1 MGLFRLF
8 RRLLRRDGELAIDP
22 RKVEAVIGYRFV
34 DVKLLIKSLRHRS
47 YTQERYGNT
56 DRSNERLEFL
66 GDSVLNM
73 TVAHYLFATHPDFQE
88 GELTKLK
95 SALVSKTS
103 AALVAKKIGI
113 DQFVLLS
120 GSEEESGGRNRS
132 SIVADTYE
140 AIIGAI
146 FLDGGFVAAQAFIE
160 RSLLDNIEAVL
171 DDVEKNYKSLF
182 LELTQSYK
190 MGHPLY
196 RTLHEDG
203 PDHEKVFTVEVVVR
217 GVPYGEGKGK
227 SKKIAQQMAAK
238 RGYDRLKKDMGGN
251 AQS

>member
-8 RRLLRRDGELAIDP
+8 RRLLRRNGELAIDP
-22 RKVEAVIGYRFV
+22 REVENVIGYRFV

-73 TVAHYLFATHPDFQE
+73 TVANYLFTTYTDYQE

-103 AALVAKKIGI
+103 AVLVAKKIGI

-146 FLDGGFVAAQAFIE
+146 FLDGGFDAAQAFIE
-160 RSLLDNIEAVL
+160 RSLLYNIDAVL
-171 DDVEKNYKSLF
+171 DDVEKNFKSLF

-190 MGHPLY
+190 MGHPVY
-196 RTLHEDG
+196 RTLNEEG
-203 PDHEKVFTVEVVVR
+203 PDHEKVFTVEVLVR
-217 GVPYGEGKGK
+217 GVSYGEGKGK

-238 RGYDRLKKDMGGN
+238 HGFERLKRDTG
-251 AQS
+251 SDTLS